1 MDKNYSKVYKFLKA
15 FKQESSQD
23 INDDPDYQY
32 FIKFLLIFSTINFNF
47 ESNDNIDFD
56 NLNINFKY
64 NVYNLNIKSINDNI
78 LLTFQNDTI
87 YKILLKKFSSK
98 QEFMY
103 YDELINVSDIESANN
118 LFISV
123 NNIDSFRRLQQVLL
137 KGMIYSTRN
146 FKICPFCGDLLIQE
160 NNYFCPN
167 CYTIIEEKIID
178 NNLYFIT
185 KIKAKNKFLPLIEK
199 TKDKFLRNRL
209 IERQFYFRNITR
221 LNSLGEPIIDE
232 KK

>member
-1 MDKNYSKVYKFLKA
+1 
-15 FKQESSQD
+15 
-23 INDDPDYQY
+23 
-32 FIKFLLIFSTINFNF
+32 
-47 ESNDNIDFD
+47 
-56 NLNINFKY
+56 
-64 NVYNLNIKSINDNI
+64 
-78 LLTFQNDTI
+78 
-87 YKILLKKFSSK
+87 
-98 QEFMY
+98 
-103 YDELINVSDIESANN
+103 
-118 LFISV
+118 
-123 NNIDSFRRLQQVLL
+123 
-137 KGMIYSTRN
+137 MIYSTRN

-167 CYTIIEEKIID
+167 CYTIIEEKTIN